1 MRKIGFIGAYDKTDL
16 ILYLARILSASGKK
30 ILFIDS
36 TITQKAKYV
45 VPEISPVKSYVTN
58 FENIDVAV
66 GFEDYFGIKE
76 YLGMPAHADMG
87 YDYAFIDIDDAQK
100 LDSFQIDPEDV
111 NYFIT
116 SFDLYSLKKGLEILS
131 ALRDK
136 LKLTKVLFTREALQE
151 EDDYLNFLSMGYKIE
166 WDDDIVYFPLEVGDQ
181 SVTIENQRVSKIK
194 YKRLSAQYRDNLLYM
209 LEQIVGDKEY
219 STVKKVYKQLEKE
232 KIMKKVI
239 HKADTRGH
247 SQYDWLDSYHTFSF
261 DEYFD
266 SDRINFG
273 ALRVLNDDKV
283 APGEGFQTHPHKNME
298 IISIPLKGHLQH
310 GDSKKNSRI
319 ITVGEIQ
326 TMSAGTGIF
335 HSEVNASPVEPVE
348 FLQIWIMPRERN
360 THPVYKD
367 FSIKELERPNELAV
381 IVSPDGST
389 PASLLQ
395 DTWFSI
401 GKVEAGKKLGYH
413 LHQSHGGV
421 YIFLIEGEIVVDGE
435 VLKRRD
441 GMGVYDTKSFE
452 LETLKD
458 SHILLIEVPM

>member
-1 MRKIGFIGAYDKTDL
+1 
-16 ILYLARILSASGKK
+16 
-30 ILFIDS
+30 
-36 TITQKAKYV
+36 
-45 VPEISPVKSYVTN
+45 
-58 FENIDVAV
+58 
-66 GFEDYFGIKE
+66 
-76 YLGMPAHADMG
+76 
-87 YDYAFIDIDDAQK
+87 
-100 LDSFQIDPEDV
+100 
-111 NYFIT
+111 
-116 SFDLYSLKKGLEILS
+116 
-131 ALRDK
+131 
-136 LKLTKVLFTREALQE
+136 
-151 EDDYLNFLSMGYKIE
+151 
-166 WDDDIVYFPLEVGDQ
+166 
-181 SVTIENQRVSKIK
+181 
-194 YKRLSAQYRDNLLYM
+194 
-209 LEQIVGDKEY
+209 
-219 STVKKVYKQLEKE
+219 
-232 KIMKKVI
+232 MKKVI

-367 FSIKELERPNELAV
+367 FSIKELQRPNELAV

>member
-1 MRKIGFIGAYDKTDL
+1 
-16 ILYLARILSASGKK
+16 
-30 ILFIDS
+30 
-36 TITQKAKYV
+36 
-45 VPEISPVKSYVTN
+45 
-58 FENIDVAV
+58 
-66 GFEDYFGIKE
+66 
-76 YLGMPAHADMG
+76 
-87 YDYAFIDIDDAQK
+87 
-100 LDSFQIDPEDV
+100 
-111 NYFIT
+111 
-116 SFDLYSLKKGLEILS
+116 
-131 ALRDK
+131 
-136 LKLTKVLFTREALQE
+136 
-151 EDDYLNFLSMGYKIE
+151 
-166 WDDDIVYFPLEVGDQ
+166 
-181 SVTIENQRVSKIK
+181 
-194 YKRLSAQYRDNLLYM
+194 
-209 LEQIVGDKEY
+209 
-219 STVKKVYKQLEKE
+219 
-232 KIMKKVI
+232 MKKVI

-247 SQYDWLDSYHTFSF
+247 SHYDWLDSYHTFSF

-319 ITVGEIQ
+319 ITVG
-326 TMSAGTGIF
+326 
-335 HSEVNASPVEPVE
+335 E